1 MKALKEAYKNSYP
14 LKIDTIVM
22 TFINIVKSVDR
33 EDIQR
38 SFVFS
43 KKQVDV

>member
-1 MKALKEAYKNSYP
+1 MKVLKEAYKKSYP
-14 LKIDTIVM
+14 LKIDTIAM
-22 TFINIVKSVDR
+22 IFINIVKSVDK
-33 EDIQR
+33 EAIQR